1 MEAIIFLTGVA
12 AILAVIALLAHLL
25 GWVLTEVT
33 ALPWDFKPFNC
44 RPCLTFWL
52 TWGGIALCAP
62 IIGAKLA
69 AAGITCTRGAAI
81 YALVLVGALL
91 GVANFWYVKSKTNIH
106 E

>member
-12 AILAVIALLAHLL
+12 AVLAAVALLAHLL

-33 ALPWDFKPFNC
+33 RLPWAFKPFNC

-52 TWGGIALCAP
+52 TLGGVAVCAP
-62 IIGAKLA
+62 LLAAKLT
-69 AAGITCTRGAAI
+69 AAGVTCSLGTTV
-81 YALVLVGALL
+81 YALVCVGALL
-91 GVANFWYVKSKTNIH
+91 GLANFWYVKSKTNIH